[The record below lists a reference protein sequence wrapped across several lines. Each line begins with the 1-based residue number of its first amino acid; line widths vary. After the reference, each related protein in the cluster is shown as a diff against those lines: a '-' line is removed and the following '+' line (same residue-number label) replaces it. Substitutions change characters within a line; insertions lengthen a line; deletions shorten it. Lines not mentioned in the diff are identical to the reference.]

1 MTQRERLKS
10 ALNHRQT
17 DKVPVDMGT
26 TGVTGIHVLALERL
40 RDFYGL
46 EKRPVRLIEPF
57 QMLGQVDDDLAGVLH
72 LDTIGIN
79 PRNNMFGF
87 PNEKFREFRTH
98 WNQLLLVP
106 ERFNIITDS
115 NGDFLICP
123 EGDVTVPPSGK
134 MPRTGYFF
142 DAIIR
147 QEPIVE
153 ENLNPE
159 DNLEDF
165 SLLSPADL
173 EYWKKQIV
181 IGRESGKGIIANF
194 GGTAV
199 GDIALVPGLFL
210 KRPKGIRDVAE
221 WYMSMMLRPDYLKSI
236 FEKQTDI
243 ALENFRLL
251 YEIIGNDI
259 DAVFLCGTDLG
270 TQDSTFCSID
280 TFDDLFKPYYQKM
293 NNWIHEHTA
302 WKTFKHCCG
311 AVETLMTSFI
321 ESGFDIIN
329 PVQINAAGMDPAT
342 LKKKYGKDL
351 VFWGGGVDTQKVLPF
366 GTPADVEKQVLELC
380 EIFSKD
386 GGFVFN
392 TVHNIQANVPVE
404 NIAAIFRALNR
415 FNGN

>member
-1 MTQRERLKS
+1 
-10 ALNHRQT
+10 
-17 DKVPVDMGT
+17 
-26 TGVTGIHVLALERL
+26 
-40 RDFYGL
+40 
-46 EKRPVRLIEPF
+46 
-57 QMLGQVDDDLAGVLH
+57 
-72 LDTIGIN
+72 
-79 PRNNMFGF
+79 
-87 PNEKFREFRTH
+87 
-98 WNQLLLVP
+98 
-106 ERFNIITDS
+106 
-115 NGDFLICP
+115 
-123 EGDVTVPPSGK
+123 

-147 QEPIVE
+147 QDPIVE

-165 SLLSPADL
+165 SLLSQADL
-173 EYWKKQIV
+173 EYWKKQIA

-251 YEIIGNDI
+251 YEIVGNDI

-293 NNWIHEHTA
+293 NKWIHEHTA

-366 GTPADVEKQVLELC
+366 GTPADVKKQVLELC